1 MKKILNPVGIN
12 IETSMDADD
21 LGQRLVDCVKQC
33 SSDSNVVNLVKIKVG
48 DNMRPESLHNVLKQ
62 AVYDPLKEM
71 GVSNCIF
78 VPLKTGYIEDITV
91 DYIEVMES
99 DETNN

>member
-12 IETSMDADD
+12 IESSMDADD
-21 LGQRLVDCVKQC
+21 LGQRLVDCVRQC
-33 SSDSNVVNLVKIKVG
+33 SSDANVVNLIKIKVG
-48 DNMRPESLHNVLKQ
+48 YNMRLDSIHDALRHIICE
-62 AVYDPLKEM
+62 PLKEM

-78 VPLKTGYIEDITV
+78 VPLKEGFIEDITI
-91 DYIEVMES
+91 DYIKVVED

>member
-12 IETSMDADD
+12 IEASVDADD

-33 SSDSNVVNLVKIKVG
+33 SSNADVVNLIKIKVG
-48 DNMRPESLHNVLKQ
+48 DNMRPDSINNILTHSICE
-62 AVYDPLKEM
+62 PLKEM
-71 GVSNCIF
+71 GVQNCIF

-91 DYIEVMES
+91 DYIEVIK
-99 DETNN
+99 DDGTNN

>member
-21 LGQRLVDCVKQC
+21 LGQRLVDCVRQC
-33 SSDSNVVNLVKIKVG
+33 SSDANVVNLIKIKVG
-48 DNMRPESLHNVLKQ
+48 DNMRLDSIHDALRDIICE
-62 AVYDPLKEM
+62 PLKEM

-78 VPLKTGYIEDITV
+78 VPLKEGFIEDITI
-91 DYIEVMES
+91 DYIEVVE
-99 DETNN
+99 DNGTNN